1 MSCLFF
7 FLFPASTVA
16 HLARGSALFSK
27 RERERVYLLS
37 ALNYALTPLV
47 NNPHLRRRF
56 DMGQAKRLQST
67 EYLSNLNYPVEVSS
81 SSSLSPDILSAIC
94 KRGVARATL
103 AVDARHTAEE
113 QRAMQFCIMAL

>member
-1 MSCLFF
+1 MYVLPFF

-16 HLARGSALFSK
+16 RLARGSALFSE

-81 SSSLSPDILSAIC
+81 SSVSLPIYYPRYVNAVSRERHSPLTHGIQRKS
-94 KRGVARATL
+94 R
-103 AVDARHTAEE
+103 E
-113 QRAMQFCIMAL
+113 QCNFA